1 VTALTSRQKKF
12 TEYYAQCGNVVQ
24 SAIQAGYSASYANS
38 RAHELLENVGV
49 AAYLRELSAE
59 ETESR
64 IISAQERQE
73 ILSDLATD
81 TDNEPKD
88 RIKAIDTLNK
98 MTGEYTVK
106 VDASVRSSQKLSDI
120 MAQLGSEGL
129 SDSD

>member
-1 VTALTSRQKKF
+1 MTSRQKKF
-12 TEYYAQCGNVVQ
+12 AEYYAQCGNVVQ
-24 SAIQAGYSASYANS
+24 SAIKAGYAASYANS

-49 AAYLRELSAE
+49 VAYLRELSAK

-64 IISAQERQE
+64 IISAQKRQE

-106 VDASVRSSQKLSDI
+106 VDASVQPSQKLADV
-120 MAQLGSEGL
+120 MAQLGGKGL
-129 SDSD
+129 SDGE